1 MKNTT
6 KTFIATTLLIGAV
19 AAQPAQ
25 AQGSVQHSG
34 QALVHSTKALGHSV
48 AGGAKLAS
56 GVVAVPLIAIGASGQ
71 VSQQA
76 GEDLWAIAHEPIGTP
91 LPVSDETVT
100 AGPPPSQAIN
110 E

>member
-1 MKNTT
+1 MNT
-6 KTFIATTLLIGAV
+6 KTKTLITTTVLLAAV
-19 AAQPAQ
+19 TSLPAQ
-25 AQGSVQHSG
+25 AQGSTQHVS
-34 QALVHSTKALGHSV
+34 QAVVHSTQAVGHSI

-56 GVVAVPLIAIGASGQ
+56 GVIAIPLIAIGASGQ

-76 GEDLWAIAHEPIGTP
+76 GESLWDIANEPIGTP
-91 LPVSDETVT
+91 LPITEETIT